1 MLENSNLITG
11 KDAKEVETLIKK
23 YEDVSIQLADLEK
36 TKKEVTAKIFEL
48 TEIGI
53 NETSNLVFNIVDNKG
68 RETISIK
75 SLNENAPDI
84 LDELRAKNLVNVG
97 NNYKTIKGIKH
108 KTNI

>member
-11 KDAKEVETLIKK
+11 KNAKEIDTLIKK

-36 TKKEVTAKIFEL
+36 TKKEVTSRIFEL
-48 TEIGI
+48 TEVGI
-53 NETSNLVFNIVDNKG
+53 NETSKIVFNIVDNKG

-75 SLNENAPDI
+75 ALNENAPDI
-84 LDELRAKNLVNVG
+84 LTELRAKNLVNIG